1 MDNILGASVF
11 ITVLFFSSQLG
22 AQKFT
27 TTMGPKIP
35 ADSEY
40 VVGGLLDANAKE
52 SFVYFWYRDKKTKK
66 RSVSIAKHNEDL
78 EEVWFKNF
86 QSAVRNRIIFTGKKY
101 FYRVIEKETQKD
113 HRNLVV
119 EPIDRN
125 GKAYKPIVLKSY
137 ISKKKSPKLKFKA
150 SYSPDSTKYIFLI
163 SVDDDENGYHGEYK
177 VYNENMDFSLKG
189 SWIWLANMEILS

>member
-86 QSAVRNRIIFTGKKY
+86 QSAVRNRIIFTGRKY
-101 FYRVIEKETQKD
+101 FYRIIEKETQND
-113 HRNLVV
+113 QRNLLV

-137 ISKKKSPKLKFKA
+137 LSKKKSPKLKFKA
-150 SYSPDSTKYIFLI
+150 SYSPDSTKYVFLT
-163 SVDDDENGYHGEYK
+163 SVDDDENGYHGEYL
-177 VYNENMDFSLKG
+177 SL
-189 SWIWLANMEILS
+189 IHI